1 MKSALLTSL
10 SVFVPAY
17 NEEANI
23 SLLIEDALIYLPK
36 VAKKFEIIIVDDGSQ
51 DHTRE
56 IVSTYSKQYPVVRL
70 VSHVKN
76 QGYGAAIKTGL
87 KSVRYEWTFFTDSD
101 RQFRFDEL
109 QNFLQYTRKYDF
121 VVGFRR
127 IRRDP
132 ILRLILAQVFLRLWN
147 YVLFNLKF
155 KDIDC
160 AYKLIPTKLIKNI
173 NLTTSSAITVTELM
187 YRLISRGYQYAE
199 IPVTHYKRLY
209 GTQTG
214 SNPKVIMRALSES
227 IALWQKLRSHR

>member
-1 MKSALLTSL
+1 MKIIKLSSL

-56 IVSTYSKQYPVVRL
+56 IVATYSKQYPAVRL
-70 VSHVKN
+70 ISHTKN

-87 KSVRYEWTFFTDSD
+87 KAARYDWTFFTDSD

-109 QNFLQYTRKYDF
+109 QSFIKYTTKYDF
-121 VVGFRR
+121 VIGYRR

-132 ILRLILAQVFLRLWN
+132 ILRLILAQIFLRFWN
-147 YVLFNLKF
+147 YFLFGLKLR
-155 KDIDC
+155 DIDC
-160 AYKLIPTKLIKNI
+160 AYKLIPTKLTKNI
-173 NLTTSSAITVTELM
+173 ILSTSSAITVTELM
-187 YRLISRGYQYAE
+187 YRLINQGCKFVE
-199 IPVTHYKRLY
+199 VPVNHYERSY

-214 SNPKVIMRALSES
+214 SNPKVIIRALKES
-227 IALWQKLRSHR
+227 IALWQNLRSQG

>member
-1 MKSALLTSL
+1 MKQALLTSL

-23 SLLIEDALIYLPK
+23 SLIIEDALIYLPK
-36 VAKKFEIIIVDDGSQ
+36 IANKFEIIIVDDGSH

-70 VSHVKN
+70 ISHPKN
-76 QGYGAAIKTGL
+76 LGYGAAIKTGL
-87 KSVRYEWTFFTDSD
+87 KSVRYDWTFFTDSD

-109 QNFLQYTRKYDF
+109 QSFIKYTRKYDF

-147 YVLFNLKF
+147 YVLFGLKL

-160 AYKLIPTKLIKNI
+160 AYKLIPTKLTKNMT
-173 NLTTSSAITVTELM
+173 LSTSSAITVTELM
-187 YRLISRGYQYAE
+187 YRLISQGYKFVE
-199 IPVTHYKRLY
+199 VPVTHYERSY

-214 SNPKVIMRALSES
+214 SNPKVIIRALKES
-227 IALWQKLRSHR
+227 IALWQKLRSQK